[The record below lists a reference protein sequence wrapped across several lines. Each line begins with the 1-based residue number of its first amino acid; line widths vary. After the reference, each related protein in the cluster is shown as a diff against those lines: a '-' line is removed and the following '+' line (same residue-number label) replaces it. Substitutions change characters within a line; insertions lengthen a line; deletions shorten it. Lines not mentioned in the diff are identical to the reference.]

1 MQFCRRAVDTHDE
14 QPNWPFCSPRILRH
28 KIIRSL
34 LLQVRTAILGML
46 DAWVTVVPVERV
58 LPSVADAIAAPK
70 ASSEG
75 KLTGLKWLATVL
87 DHGRASKGLAAV
99 LRSATLGMND
109 KASDVREAGTTLM
122 TLMLEVRSTHSG
134 LLYAGH
140 ALHCQVVYVGMAHSH
155 SAATIIQIADWQRH
169 KPTRCLLHL
178 LHPVLLL

>member
-122 TLMLEVRSTHSG
+122 TLMLEVRHRHFWITLCLPCIPLPGCVCWHGSQSFCYNYYPNSQ
-134 LLYAGH
+134 L
-140 ALHCQVVYVGMAHSH
+140 VI
-155 SAATIIQIADWQRH
+155 ATQQHR
-169 KPTRCLLHL
+169 PTR
-178 LHPVLLL
+178 

>member
-1 MQFCRRAVDTHDE
+1 MHSCTFYAACRHAVDTHDE
-14 QPNWPFCSPRILRH
+14 QTNWAFCSLRIF
-28 KIIRSL
+28 KPETIRSL
-34 LLQVRTAILGML
+34 LLQVRTAILAML
-46 DAWVTVVPVERV
+46 YAWVTVVPVEKV

-122 TLMLEVRSTHSG
+122 TLMLEVRH
-134 LLYAGH
+134 
-140 ALHCQVVYVGMAHSH
+140 
-155 SAATIIQIADWQRH
+155 RH
-169 KPTRCLLHL
+169 VWIMLCLPCIPLPGCVCWHG
-178 LHPVLLL
+178 